1 MKNKNNEAISSL
13 VKVKRHYQI
22 TLPGNLR
29 NKFNITEGDYM
40 EIKHQKEGIFIRPV
54 KVVHPDHEYFYTKEW
69 QKGETMADKDIV
81 AGRISGPFET
91 VEDLVNELEN

>member
-1 MKNKNNEAISSL
+1 MKNKNNEAISGL

-29 NKFNITEGDYM
+29 HKFNITEGDYM
-40 EIKHQKEGIFIRPV
+40 EIEHQKEGIFIRPV
-54 KVVHPDHEYFYTKEW
+54 KVVRPDHEYFYTKEW
-69 QKGETMADKDIV
+69 QKGEAAADKDIV

-91 VEDLVNELEN
+91 AEDLIKKLEK

>member
-1 MKNKNNEAISSL
+1 MKNKNSEAISGL

-29 NKFNITEGDYM
+29 HKFNINEGDYM
-40 EIKHQKEGIFIRPV
+40 EIENQEEGILIRPV

-69 QKGETMADKDIV
+69 QKGEAIADKDIA
-81 AGRISGPFET
+81 AGRISGPFESA
-91 VEDLVNELEN
+91 EDLINELEK

>member
-1 MKNKNNEAISSL
+1 MKNNLKQAISSL

-29 NKFNITEGDYM
+29 HKFNITEGDYM
-40 EIKHQKEGIFIRPV
+40 EIEYQKEGIFIRPV

-69 QKGETMADKDIV
+69 QKGEAAADKDIV

-91 VEDLVNELEN
+91 AEDLINDLEK